1 MISTLQ
7 LRQIIERGF
16 LPLSCTCTVNP
27 DGSLMIKVFEPES
40 GCVELLVTGVLT
52 ADLVSSREIASLIGE
67 LRGEMGGRKTLSLD
81 AGSSNPPSMQGRVVL
96 TFHTQKKLCV
106 SGVGGAYDLCREHR
120 PNRFNRLGEAFEA
133 VHAGLI

>member
-96 TFHTQKKLCV
+96 TFHTQKSYASAV
-106 SGVGGAYDLCREHR
+106 SGAHMTYAGNIDQTVSIASGKPLR
-120 PNRFNRLGEAFEA
+120 PSTQA
-133 VHAGLI
+133 